1 MPGKILSPKE
11 PVMQYLNNKQQQAE
25 AEQQLEELLK
35 EDIYDM
41 VNVHKKYRIS
51 FGEMYGVVTISKR
64 DKLELVEEIEYARKL
79 QKDESLLIPYL
90 GAMYGFNYLKKLDI
104 DDKKFQSLRK
114 SFGGLFLPK
123 WLPHADYAYYAWNT
137 GAYYKNGKITIPSSI
152 DSLDNLV
159 TCLGHEA
166 AHGFGND
173 NDDLIEETFCDFFAK
188 EYAAY
193 FRDNHAGQ
201 YKSELKPVTEDVKM
215 IGFISEIDALLG
227 TGDLCAAEQ
236 RMISFRDGSY
246 NQAHLFNEKRYSGDQ
261 EINEMAAALFS
272 AYGARAIRIM
282 PETKKQLNDAYNAC
296 LAGVEFSRVK
306 I

>member
-1 MPGKILSPKE
+1 MPRKILSPKE

-25 AEQQLEELLK
+25 AEQQLDELLK
-35 EDIYDM
+35 EDIYEL
-41 VNVHKKYRIS
+41 VKVHKKYRVS
-51 FGEMYGVVTISKR
+51 FGEIYGVLTISKR
-64 DKLELVEEIEYARKL
+64 DKLELVEEIDYARKL

-90 GAMYGFNYLKKLDI
+90 GAMHGFDYLKKLDI

-114 SFGGLFLPK
+114 SFHGLYLPK
-123 WLPHADYAYYAWNT
+123 WLPHADYAYYAWNN
-137 GAYYKNGKITIPSSI
+137 GAYYENGKIAIPSSI
-152 DSLDNLV
+152 DSLDTLV
-159 TCLGHEA
+159 TTLGHEA
-166 AHGFGND
+166 AHGFGKGKD
-173 NDDLIEETFCDFFAK
+173 EMIEETFCDFFAK

-201 YKSELKPVTEDVKM
+201 YKGELKPVTEDVKM

-227 TGDLCAAEQ
+227 IGDLCEAEQ
-236 RMISFRDGSY
+236 RMMSFRGGSY
-246 NQAHLFNEKRYSGDQ
+246 NQAYLLIEKRYSGDQ

-296 LAGVEFSRVK
+296 LAGVEFSK
-306 I
+306 IKR